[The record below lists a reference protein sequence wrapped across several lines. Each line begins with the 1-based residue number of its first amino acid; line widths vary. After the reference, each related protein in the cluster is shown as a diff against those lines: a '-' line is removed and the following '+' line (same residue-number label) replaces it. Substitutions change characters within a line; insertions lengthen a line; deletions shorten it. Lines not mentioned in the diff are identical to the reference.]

1 MFSLLYLVY
10 WYHKSDRSFLRPHT
24 VVLSQNSRYSCYL
37 KKSTAYRITSRHL
50 SLFGSAVSLP
60 SSPSLREA
68 LHNWWPTWG
77 GLTLSD
83 PADKND
89 FYSQNNL
96 HTLLSSFPS
105 VHRKGKP
112 FPKERSPLR
121 RLEPRDVIRGASLER
136 RYHSPLP
143 FRPRLSFP
151 STSASAP
158 ASITATPEASPEK
171 KDKEELPSEGI
182 QVTDLGYKG
191 SPEGPGDEEEK
202 EEALSELSELTEEFS
217 TELDTTTQPLGP
229 VNEPVTTFDTPVET
243 TTTMP
248 DTVPKAGAGSMPVP
262 GSKRAPYFNGKDP
275 SELLD
280 FFETFEDLA
289 KEYSLSDAEKCKH
302 VVKYG
307 SKQVRRFWASLE
319 AYKKED
325 WAKFKEAIMEEYPGA
340 KKGER
345 YTFYKLE
352 SIVEKQ
358 STHRIKS
365 DRDMVKYYTK
375 FRPVALALQEGG
387 RISSHERDRMFWR
400 GLHYK
405 SQRRIMKRLEVVDGK
420 DFDRAKVPTMERVVE
435 AGKQVFTREAFDRE
449 KRSRRSRRG

>member
-1 MFSLLYLVY
+1 
-10 WYHKSDRSFLRPHT
+10 
-24 VVLSQNSRYSCYL
+24 
-37 KKSTAYRITSRHL
+37 
-50 SLFGSAVSLP
+50 
-60 SSPSLREA
+60 
-68 LHNWWPTWG
+68 
-77 GLTLSD
+77 
-83 PADKND
+83 
-89 FYSQNNL
+89 
-96 HTLLSSFPS
+96 
-105 VHRKGKP
+105 KGKP

-158 ASITATPEASPEK
+158 ASIVATPEASPEK

-182 QVTDLGYKG
+182 QVTDLGFKG
-191 SPEGPGDEEEK
+191 SPEGSGDEEEK
-202 EEALSELSELTEEFS
+202 EEVLSELSELTEEFS
-217 TELDTTTQPLGP
+217 TELDTTAQPLGS
-229 VNEPVTTFDTPVET
+229 VNEPVTTFDTPVEP

-365 DRDMVKYYTK
+365 DRDM
-375 FRPVALALQEGG
+375 
-387 RISSHERDRMFWR
+387 
-400 GLHYK
+400 LH
-405 SQRRIMKRLEVVDGK
+405 
-420 DFDRAKVPTMERVVE
+420 
-435 AGKQVFTREAFDRE
+435 
-449 KRSRRSRRG
+449 